1 MFTHRTVEALV
12 ELGERFTVRNREESV
27 DQRLL
32 VAPVFVVV
40 VDQSFRILARMTA
53 SLEEG
58 VAAADP
64 SSISIIFGDF
74 VVIGKD
80 IPTRQL
86 GDALSSK
93 GEDSL
98 AGLAVRVSRL

>member
-12 ELGERFTVRNREESV
+12 ELGER
-27 DQRLL
+27 DQRRL

-58 VAAADP
+58 VAATGP
-64 SSISIIFGDF
+64 SSVSIIFGDF
-74 VVIGKD
+74 VVSAKIF
-80 IPTRQL
+80 PPVNLETYSRRR
-86 GDALSSK
+86 
-93 GEDSL
+93 
-98 AGLAVRVSRL
+98 VRIR